1 MIEMMSEH
9 LPQTIVTVLMI
20 AATFLEVSK
29 IKVNPWSWVASVIGR
44 ALNHDV
50 IQQMQ
55 RLDERMERLE
65 NRQDKADA
73 AAGERAAISQR
84 ARILR
89 FGDELLHDERHTK
102 EHFDEILRDIK
113 RYECYCAAHKEFE
126 NGTTVATTK
135 YIKDTY
141 SRLLESHDF
150 L

>member
-55 RLDERMERLE
+55 RLEERMERLE

-73 AAGERAAISQR
+73 AADERDRAAGAHPTIRRR
-84 ARILR
+84 A
-89 FGDELLHDERHTK
+89 F
-102 EHFDEILRDIK
+102 
-113 RYECYCAAHKEFE
+113 A
-126 NGTTVATTK
+126 
-135 YIKDTY
+135 
-141 SRLLESHDF
+141 
-150 L
+150 